1 MSPKLLEM
9 LIRHEGMKL
18 KPYTC
23 PSGKLTIGVGRNLE
37 DMGISKDE
45 ALTLL
50 ENDVARLALELWPF
64 DWYNRLSPVRQEV
77 ILNMA
82 FNVGVT
88 RLLKFKKMI
97 SCLKA
102 EDFTGAAS
110 EMLSSQWSAQVGKR
124 ATELAEMM
132 RSDSYPAS

>member
-23 PSGKLTIGVGRNLE
+23 SAGKLTIGVGRNLE

-50 ENDVARLALELWPF
+50 ENDVARLCLELWPF
-64 DWYNRLSPVRQEV
+64 DWYNKLSQVRQEV
-77 ILNMA
+77 ILSMA

-97 SCLKA
+97 GCLKT
-102 EDFTGAAS
+102 EDFEGAAS
-110 EMLSSQWSAQVGKR
+110 EMLASQWAAQVGKR
-124 ATELAEMM
+124 ASELAEMM
-132 RSDSYPAS
+132 RSDAYPA